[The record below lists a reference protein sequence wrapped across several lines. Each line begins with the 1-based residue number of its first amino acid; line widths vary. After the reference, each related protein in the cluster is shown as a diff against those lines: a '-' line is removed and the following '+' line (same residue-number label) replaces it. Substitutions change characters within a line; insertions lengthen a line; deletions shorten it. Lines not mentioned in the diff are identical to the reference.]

1 MLLLPNQFF
10 CEDAAL
16 VPKFEDET
24 SDWLWEDIIS
34 QNMNYSQL
42 CISTFFNVLTS
53 NLEDFSNIQSKLKN
67 LWVSAKRSCRVR
79 GRLFISVSALN
90 WWRQTRWLSLRWS
103 PLKELCLL
111 CLIFLKNSRKEV
123 LALGRVVGCFASVS
137 LIVIFKCM
145 TVLMLG

>member
-1 MLLLPNQFF
+1 MNHCGRRAAASRSVF

-42 CISTFFNVLTS
+42 RISTFFNVLTS

-67 LWVSAKRSCRVR
+67 
-79 GRLFISVSALN
+79 FEY
-90 WWRQTRWLSLRWS
+90 QQ
-103 PLKELCLL
+103 
-111 CLIFLKNSRKEV
+111 
-123 LALGRVVGCFASVS
+123 
-137 LIVIFKCM
+137 
-145 TVLMLG
+145 